1 MSSTAEWTR
10 VTYRNRGQTV
20 DVLEYCPSCWEHSD
34 LRDLCDS
41 APIAG
46 ETYKRFTPL
55 AGTPC
60 SECGEDA

>member
-20 DVLEYCPSCWEHSD
+20 DVLEYCPACWEKSD

-46 ETYKRFTPL
+46 ETYQRFTPR

-60 SECGEDA
+60 SECEKEA